1 MDVKNNTI
9 KPKND
14 MLELVGLDNL
24 PPEAN
29 LQLPDPTL
37 LGHYKARANRHLYIT
52 RDIDDSLFEETQQLI
67 NWNLEDEKNGIP
79 VEERQKV
86 VVFVS
91 SCGGDLLATYA
102 FIDAIKASK
111 MVVETV
117 NLSYAYSAGAIIFIN
132 GHKGHRYATKHSNLL
147 LHAGSS
153 GQGGTYDQVLAQ
165 TENYKRLINQL
176 HENILENTT
185 IPKSTLTKK
194 LKSDW
199 YLSAE
204 DQLKYGC
211 CDAILED
218 FSQLFSK

>member
-1 MDVKNNTI
+1 MNVKNNTI

-117 NLSYAYSAGAIIFIN
+117 NMSYAYSAGAVIFIN
-132 GHKGHRYATKHSNLL
+132 GHKGHRYAMKHSSLL

-153 GQGGTYDQVLAQ
+153 ALGGTYDQTVAQ
-165 TENYKRLINQL
+165 AENYKKLISQL
-176 HENILENTT
+176 QDNILENTE

-194 LKSDW
+194 LKTDW
-199 YLSAE
+199 YLTGE
-204 DQLKYGC
+204 DQKKYGC
-211 CDAILED
+211 CDFILED
-218 FSQLFSK
+218 FSQLFN